1 MTIVKSPFRYAKEI
15 EDLCPYSELKFRN
28 KVRHNLSLPVCSATP
43 CDKQAVPNG
52 RLIRANA
59 YGAML
64 ALKEDLGAS
73 DYEYIEVSEA
83 GGHYYI
89 LTTFSQPVKFV
100 IARRTYG
107 IDGDDYTFW
116 ATATHTNIQNIPSDR
131 YVYLP
136 FRGTKIYTAAKLVS
150 SRYKIDLYGF
160 F

>member
-1 MTIVKSPFRYAKEI
+1 MSIVKSPFRYAEEI
-15 EDLCPYSELKFRN
+15 ADLCPFSELKFRN
-28 KVRHNLSLPVCSATP
+28 KVRHVLSLPVCSATP

-64 ALKEDLGAS
+64 ALNNGLEAS
-73 DYEYIEVSEA
+73 DYEYVDVREE
-83 GGHYYI
+83 GGHNYV

-100 IARRTYG
+100 LAKRTYG
-107 IDGDDYTFW
+107 IDGDDYTYW
-116 ATATHTNIQNIPSDR
+116 STPNRVNIQDIPIDR
-131 YVYLP
+131 YVYLA